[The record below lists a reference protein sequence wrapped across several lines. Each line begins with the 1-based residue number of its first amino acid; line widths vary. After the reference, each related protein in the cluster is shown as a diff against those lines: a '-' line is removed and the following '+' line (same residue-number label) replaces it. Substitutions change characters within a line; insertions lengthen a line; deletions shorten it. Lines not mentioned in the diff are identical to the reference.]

1 MITSNYVN
9 LAFPLNVFAHSLYL
23 EEDQV
28 DYLHYGL
35 FQPDESIHQV
45 QIAQQRSSDLVL
57 KYLPEP
63 PCRILEIGIG
73 LGTTASILAERGYSI
88 TAISPD
94 AYQVAVAKERV
105 PDTVNLECVSFEEFS
120 APEGSFDVI
129 LLQESAQYINSLFLY
144 NKSYDL
150 LSSNGV
156 ILLLDEFNVRR
167 TAEDT
172 VGNLHM
178 LTYNLAQAQRCGFK
192 LSEQIE
198 LCKPAAPTVDYLL
211 WVIQKHRASLVADLA
226 LENGVLDN
234 LLIALDEYK
243 QKYHN
248 GKYGYFLL
256 KFSKKQDLRW
266 KISTVI
272 AQDKDAVKTLFNDV
286 FQPEQMSDALW
297 EWKYGQ
303 ERGLAIAAWRD
314 NKMVAH
320 YGGSL
325 REIHFFGES
334 KIAAQITDVMVLE
347 KERRVLTQ
355 RGAFFLTAA
364 TFLETY
370 MGYAAKTWLG
380 FGFPNKRVM
389 KLAKILGLYAKVG
402 KIIELRWQTKQGKP
416 HLFTRI
422 AHLKPDSNLIVN
434 ELWNKM
440 AEALRDSLVGVR
452 DWNYVEH
459 RYLLHPQH
467 QYELLLVTRRFT
479 GEALGLVVIYRQEET
494 CHIRDFIGDLK
505 YIPETIK
512 QVRRIAANWGM
523 RQVHMWITENFANM
537 FPLQDAEQQDLEIYV
552 PHNVWSQSF
561 PPEKIDGCWWL
572 MSGDTDF
579 L

>member
-1 MITSNYVN
+1 MSSNTTPYIN
-9 LAFPLNVFAHSLYL
+9 IAFPLNVYAHSVFL

-35 FQPDESIHQV
+35 FKPDESIYQV

-57 KYLPEP
+57 KYLPEA

-88 TAISPD
+88 TGISPD
-94 AYQVAVAKERV
+94 PYQVAVAKERV
-105 PDTVNLECVSFEEFS
+105 PNTVNLECVSFEEFS
-120 APEGSFDVI
+120 APEESFDVI
-129 LLQESAQYINSLFLY
+129 LLQESAQYIDSLLLY

-156 ILLLDEFNVRR
+156 ILLLDEFSLLS
-167 TAEDT
+167 TT
-172 VGNLHM
+172 NLHM
-178 LTYNLAQAQRCGFK
+178 LTYNLAQAQRCGFN
-192 LSEQIE
+192 LSEQVD
-198 LCKPAAPTVDYLL
+198 LSKPAAPTVDYLL
-211 WVIQKHRASLVADLA
+211 WVIKKHHASLVADLA

-248 GKYGYFLL
+248 GSYGYFLL

-266 KISTVI
+266 KITTAT

-303 ERGLAIAAWRD
+303 ERGLGVAAWRD
-314 NKMVAH
+314 GKIVAH

-334 KIAAQITDVMVLE
+334 KIAAQITDVMVSE

-370 MGYAAKTWLG
+370 MGYGAKTWLG

-402 KIIELRWQTKQGKP
+402 KIIELRWQTRQGKP

-422 AHLKPDSNLIVN
+422 AHLKPDNNLIVN

-452 DWNYVEH
+452 DWNYVQH

-467 QYELLLVTRRFT
+467 KYELLLVTRRFT
-479 GEALGLVVIYRQEET
+479 GEALCLVVIYRQEET

-505 YIPETIK
+505 YIPEAIK

-523 RQVHMWITENFANM
+523 RKVHMWITENFANM

-552 PHNVWSQSF
+552 PHNVWSKSF
-561 PPEKIDGCWWL
+561 PPEEIEGCWWL

>member
-1 MITSNYVN
+1 MISSYVN
-9 LAFPLNVFAHSLYL
+9 LSFPLNVFAHSIFL
-23 EEDQV
+23 EVNHV

-35 FQPDESIHQV
+35 FKPEESIHQV
-45 QIAQQRSSDLVL
+45 QIAQQRSSNLVL
-57 KYLPEP
+57 KHLPEP

-73 LGTTASILAERGYSI
+73 LGTTASILAELGYSI
-88 TAISPD
+88 TGISPD
-94 AYQVAVAKERV
+94 PYQVAVAKQRV

-120 APEGSFDVI
+120 APKESFDVI

-156 ILLLDEFNVRR
+156 ILLLDEFSLLS
-167 TAEDT
+167 TS
-172 VGNLHM
+172 NLHV
-178 LTYNLAQAQRCGFK
+178 LSYNLAQAQRCGFD
-192 LSEQIE
+192 LNEQID
-198 LCKPAAPTVDYLL
+198 LSKPAAPTVDYLL
-211 WVIQKHRASLVADLA
+211 WVIKKHRASLVTDLA
-226 LENGVLDN
+226 LQNGVVDN

-248 GKYGYFLL
+248 GSYGYFLL
-256 KFSKKQDLRW
+256 KFSKTQDLRW
-266 KISTVI
+266 KITTAT
-272 AQDKDAVKTLFNDV
+272 AQDKDAVKTLFNEV

-297 EWKYGQ
+297 QWKYGQ
-303 ERGLAIAAWRD
+303 ERGLGIAAWRD
-314 NKMVAH
+314 DKIVAH

-325 REIHFFGES
+325 RDICYFGEP
-334 KIAAQITDVMVLE
+334 KIAAQITDVMVSE
-347 KERRVLTQ
+347 KERSVLTQ

-370 MGYAAKTWLG
+370 MGYGAKTWLG

-389 KLAKILGLYAKVG
+389 KLAKILGLYAEVG
-402 KIIELRWQTKQGKP
+402 KIVELRWQTRQGKA

-434 ELWNKM
+434 KLWNKM
-440 AEALRDSLVGVR
+440 AKALRDSLVGVR
-452 DWNYVEH
+452 DWNYVQH

-479 GEALGLVVIYRQEET
+479 EEVLGLVVIYRQEEI

-505 YIPETIK
+505 YIPEIIQ

-523 RQVHMWITENFANM
+523 REVHMWITENFANR
-537 FPLQDAEQQDLEIYV
+537 FPLQDAQQQDLEIYV
-552 PHNVWSQSF
+552 PHNVWSNSF
-561 PPEKIDGCWWL
+561 PPAEIDGHWWL